1 MQDGVTIE
9 QMQMSEKDAVLA
21 FLREA
26 YADNPRQSDEKY
38 WNWHFPESPYCDPN
52 NLPVWLAK
60 VDGHIAGQLAAV
72 PVEFNAAGETV
83 PAIWILDMIV
93 SPEFRRR
100 GLAKKLALASL
111 DFCPFVLGVN
121 TPKQHAPTLLKAL
134 GWKIFSKIPRYQKI
148 LFPGNAVRELA
159 RLGPLRSI
167 VNLAGAPLR
176 RGRSGSGSV
185 KIVDGFDPSFDEL
198 WRQARGQWPCSVS
211 RTAKLLDWQ
220 FCRQP
225 KKKFEI
231 LTHLINGELR
241 GYAVMYFR
249 SPNRSGVIEKASISD
264 ICYGPADPDGTLDA
278 LLAGTLDLAIERG
291 VGSVVT
297 DAIDKRLEQRLKRH
311 GFWQVKSDLQ
321 LLANVPRNQDEIYRA
336 ENWYLTRGDADISI
350 FEAPNL

>member
-1 MQDGVTIE
+1 MQYGVTIE

-60 VDGHIAGQLAAV
+60 VDGRIAGQLAAV

-93 SPEFRRR
+93 AREFRRR

-121 TPKQHAPTLLKAL
+121 MPNQHAPTLLKAL

-159 RLGPLRSI
+159 NLGPLRSI

-176 RGRSGSGSV
+176 RGVSRAGSV
-185 KIVDGFDPSFDEL
+185 KIVDAFDPPFDEL
-198 WRQARGQWPCSVS
+198 WREAREQWPCSVS

-225 KKKFEI
+225 GKKFEI
-231 LTHLINGELR
+231 LAHLSNGELR
-241 GYAVMYFR
+241 GYAVMFFR
-249 SPNRSGVIEKASISD
+249 SPNRSGIIEKASISD
-264 ICYGPADPDGTLDA
+264 ICYGPADADATLDA
-278 LLAGTLDLAIERG
+278 LLDGAIDLAIQRR
-291 VGSVVT
+291 VGSIVT
-297 DAIDKRLEQRLKRH
+297 DAIDSRLEQRLKRH
-311 GFWQVKSDLQ
+311 GFWRVKSDLQ
-321 LLANVPRNQDEIYRA
+321 LLANVPRNHKAIYQA
-336 ENWYLTRGDADISI
+336 ANWYLTRGDADISF